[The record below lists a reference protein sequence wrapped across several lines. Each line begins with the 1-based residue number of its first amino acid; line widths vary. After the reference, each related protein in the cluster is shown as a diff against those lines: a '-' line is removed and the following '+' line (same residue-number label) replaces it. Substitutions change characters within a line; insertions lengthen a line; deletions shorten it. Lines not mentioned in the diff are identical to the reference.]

1 MLLDLQ
7 NLVIKYNMNIKGV
20 LHIGAHFGEEN
31 NVYNHLNIQNRT
43 FFEPL
48 SKNFE
53 TLKQNIGESFL
64 LHQLALGNENK
75 TVEMNVET
83 ANMGQSSSILKP
95 ILHLTQYPHIKF
107 ESTEKVQMRRLDDL
121 DLEFEKYNFINI
133 DVQGYELEVFKGA
146 AKTLEKIDFI
156 MSEINRDEVY
166 ENNAYIEDIDKFLS
180 DLNFERVVVEWTG
193 GTWGDALYI
202 KNKGE

>member
-166 ENNAYIEDIDKFLS
+166 ENCAKIEELIEFLKPYG
-180 DLNFERVVVEWTG
+180 FEFVEETWAG
-193 GTWGDALYI
+193 GTWGDGLFI
-202 KNKGE
+202 KKQLL

>member
-1 MLLDLQ
+1 MLLDLP
-7 NLVIKYNMNIKGV
+7 NLVSKYNMKIKGV

-31 NVYNHLNIQNRT
+31 NVYNHLDIKNRV

-48 SKNFE
+48 TKNFE
-53 TLKQNIGESFL
+53 TLKQNIGESFSL
-64 LHQLALGNENK
+64 FQIALGNENK
-75 TVEMNVET
+75 NIEMNVET

-95 ILHLTQYPHIKF
+95 VLHLTQYPHIKF
-107 ESTEKVQMRRLDDL
+107 ETTEQVQMRRLDDL
-121 DLEFEKYNFINI
+121 ELEFENFNFINI

-166 ENNAYIEDIDKFLS
+166 ENCARIEQLVEYLKPYG
-180 DLNFERVVVEWTG
+180 FELVEETWAG
-193 GTWGDALYI
+193 GTWGDGLFI
-202 KNKGE
+202 KKELL